1 MIDYLNAIGDWSWGA
16 VWLPVLAWTVLGAAV
31 LLALRLVPGAY
42 LRLHRDLRFAL
53 LLALPLGLLLGTV
66 VPEFVGPAVIVPPVE
81 GTLTD
86 AGGSATALQVSDVG
100 SRLSAATGLGVF
112 SLAALLAAI
121 GGLFLLAISAWRLR
135 QIVGG
140 AYPYAGLAPDLP
152 ANVSILVSDQISVP
166 ISSGLFRRVIVL
178 PRENP
183 ADCRLAILHELTHHR
198 QGDIARV
205 FVTRGI
211 GALFVAHP
219 LVHGLMTRLD
229 LLMEMICDQLVLS
242 RSESDPARYAS
253 LLLSYVPSVGT
264 SKLMPALFMGR
275 SHQELVRRIASMKT
289 RQRGSSLLSLGAAAL
304 LFAAASGVVGCAQA
318 DQQSDAAQGYE
329 ISGIVTDAETGE
341 PLAGANVLV
350 EGGEYGSVTDDDG
363 IYTLRSIPPG
373 AYELKI
379 RHRGREVRR
388 EKITVPA
395 ESPAIP
401 AGSSAP
407 MYIVDGVI
415 WTGGQPDIEALDIES
430 IEVLKG
436 AAALSLYGARGQNG
450 VIQITTKDGGNLEVS
465 DFVEVEVS
473 APIYIVDGVVVSV
486 GQSAIEALDIEYIE
500 VLKGAAALSLYGAR
514 GQNGVIH
521 ITTKRGGNLEVS
533 DLVEDEVF
541 VVVEEMPELVGGLEA
556 IQKQIRYPEI
566 AKKAGVQG
574 RVIIQFIVDETG
586 RVTDPRVVRGIGSG
600 ADEEAIRAVQ
610 AAKFLPGRQ
619 RGRAVKVQMTMPVT
633 FRLSN

>member
-304 LFAAASGVVGCAQA
+304 LFAAASGVVGCACGFAGEAAVAGGGVPRCHGAGGREREGRRRVGGVWFGVQGTRGAPPIMACRCRRRHRPCLQA
-318 DQQSDAAQGYE
+318 PPCRDRASPRFPHVFAR
-329 ISGIVTDAETGE
+329 
-341 PLAGANVLV
+341 VLV
-350 EGGEYGSVTDDDG
+350 
-363 IYTLRSIPPG
+363 RS
-373 AYELKI
+373 
-379 RHRGREVRR
+379 RSRR
-388 EKITVPA
+388 IA
-395 ESPAIP
+395 
-401 AGSSAP
+401 
-407 MYIVDGVI
+407 
-415 WTGGQPDIEALDIES
+415 
-430 IEVLKG
+430 
-436 AAALSLYGARGQNG
+436 
-450 VIQITTKDGGNLEVS
+450 
-465 DFVEVEVS
+465 VS
-473 APIYIVDGVVVSV
+473 APSRVPAAS
-486 GQSAIEALDIEYIE
+486 QSLRRQARPDRLAPLKPAPCKTSSPAL
-500 VLKGAAALSLYGAR
+500 AR
-514 GQNGVIH
+514 CWPSWPASPSPP
-521 ITTKRGGNLEVS
+521 T
-533 DLVEDEVF
+533 
-541 VVVEEMPELVGGLEA
+541 
-556 IQKQIRYPEI
+556 
-566 AKKAGVQG
+566 
-574 RVIIQFIVDETG
+574 
-586 RVTDPRVVRGIGSG
+586 PRTSP
-600 ADEEAIRAVQ
+600 ASPSA
-610 AAKFLPGRQ
+610 
-619 RGRAVKVQMTMPVT
+619 
-633 FRLSN
+633 